1 MFWIQHVDTIFSIS
15 KDLRKEAGNGKKTFA
30 VPTIG
35 QVNTIISSSA
45 PIVNGLQDIVNFT
58 NGKKEKYPE
67 LGTMPIKQY
76 DVDRL
81 DGDVEKVK
89 KLSYAWTSFTFI
101 VAVNATSALETN
113 RNADCADAR
122 DKFL

>member
-1 MFWIQHVDTIFSIS
+1 MDIIFSIS
-15 KDLRKEAGNGKKTFA
+15 KDLRKDAGNGKKTYA

-58 NGKKEKYPE
+58 NGKMEKFPE
-67 LGTMPIKQY
+67 LSTMPIKQY
-76 DVDRL
+76 DVDKL

-89 KLSYAWTSFTFI
+89 KLPYA
-101 VAVNATSALETN
+101 
-113 RNADCADAR
+113 
-122 DKFL
+122 